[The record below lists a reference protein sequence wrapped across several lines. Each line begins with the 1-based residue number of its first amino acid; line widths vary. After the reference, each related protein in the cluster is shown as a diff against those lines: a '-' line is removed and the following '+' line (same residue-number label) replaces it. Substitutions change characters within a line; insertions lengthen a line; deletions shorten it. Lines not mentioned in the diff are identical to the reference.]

1 MAERTPPVLITR
13 VAHCGYGDTEFCG
26 YNVRRDLVGK
36 SGYWNSISL
45 ALDGPRLSSDQEAVL
60 DGLAVASLN
69 ADPRVWPLR
78 LARLLASYGSVS
90 IGVAGSIIA
99 MEGGFVAGPAIGGAA
114 QLLVELGNITERGA
128 LEAEV
133 SRRLEAGHRLM
144 GYGVPNR
151 DRDERVLALMPLV
164 DKHNLAA
171 GHFWQLAHSVEA
183 VAVTKKQSLKLN
195 IGAASSAIYLDMGF
209 HPEQIGM
216 LATLMLLNNIVA
228 NAHEGATQAEP
239 MLLELPRE
247 FVTYY
252 GPASRLSP
260 RAIAKKLSVEQEPSV

>member
-1 MAERTPPVLITR
+1 MTERTPPVLNTR
-13 VAHCGYGDTEFCG
+13 VAHCGYGDTQFRG
-26 YNVRRDLVGK
+26 YSVRRDLVGK

-45 ALDGPRLSSDQEAVL
+45 ALDGPRLSDDQEAIL

-99 MEGGFVAGPAIGGAA
+99 MEGAVVAGPAIGQAA
-114 QLLVELGNITERGA
+114 HLLVELENFTEHDA

-133 SRRLEAGHRLM
+133 SRRLEAGQRLM

-164 DKHNLAA
+164 DKYELAA
-171 GHFWQLAHSVEA
+171 GHFWKLAHAIEVVA
-183 VAVTKKQSLKLN
+183 VAKKPSLKLN
-195 IGAASSAIYLDMGF
+195 VGAASSAIYLDLGF
-209 HPEQIGM
+209 RPEQIGM

-228 NAHEGATQAEP
+228 NAYEGAVQAEP

-247 FVTYY
+247 FVTYQ

-260 RAIAKKLSVEQEPSV
+260 RAMAMKVV